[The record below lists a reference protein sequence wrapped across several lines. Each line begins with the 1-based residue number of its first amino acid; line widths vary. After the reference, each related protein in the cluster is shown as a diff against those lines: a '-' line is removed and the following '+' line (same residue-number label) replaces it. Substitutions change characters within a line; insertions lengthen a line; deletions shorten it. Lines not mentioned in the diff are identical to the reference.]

1 MYAFLLTSTVLINE
15 SYTIFEY
22 SSSLLGYN
30 FLAHTNT
37 STHTHSHTLTE
48 TVNVSIVMKIAHS
61 LERILNDPDVKLYS
75 LAVLLIFFR
84 MKHTTRIG
92 HTNLNSSQS
101 E

>member
-37 STHTHSHTLTE
+37 STDTHTLSHTYTVTE
-48 TVNVSIVMKIAHS
+48 TVNVSIVTKIAHS
-61 LERILNDPDVKLYS
+61 LERILNDPDVKL
-75 LAVLLIFFR
+75 
-84 MKHTTRIG
+84 
-92 HTNLNSSQS
+92 
-101 E
+101 